1 MTRRLIKFSV
11 SVSGSVFQVDS
22 CIRIFNRSMDESG
35 LNEDEEDV
43 QGMENMK
50 RKTKCRDL

>member
-35 LNEDEEDV
+35 LNEYEEVSRNGEYEKKDE
-43 QGMENMK
+43 M
-50 RKTKCRDL
+50 